1 MPKSKVILVGAGGHA
16 ASCIEI
22 IEEENKHKI
31 IGLIGMP
38 HEVGNK
44 LLGYEVIGTDED
56 PKLLLKYSNK
66 LILGIGQIKS
76 PTPRIEITSKFI
88 SNGFK
93 FLTVISPSS
102 RISKNAN
109 IGTGTVIMQN
119 STINAGTLI
128 GDYSI
133 INTGAIIE
141 HNSRIGNFTHIST
154 GVILNG
160 NTSIGNKTFI
170 GSGSIVKEQT
180 TIGNQCIV
188 GMGVHVRHDLS
199 DNSEFIG
206 I

>member
-22 IEEENKHKI
+22 IEEENKYKI

-44 LLGYEVIGTDED
+44 LLGYEVIGTDEN
-56 PKLLLKYSNK
+56 PKLLLKYSDK

-76 PTPRIEITSKFI
+76 STPRMEITSKFI
-88 SNGFK
+88 NNGFR
-93 FLTVISPSS
+93 FLTAISPSS

-109 IGTGTVIMQN
+109 IGMGTVIMQN
-119 STINAGTLI
+119 SIINAGALI

-133 INTGAIIE
+133 VNTGAIVE
-141 HNSRIGNFTHIST
+141 HNSKIGSFTHIST

-160 NTSIGNKTFI
+160 NTSIGSNTFI
-170 GSGSIVKEQT
+170 GSGTIVKEQT
-180 TIGNQCIV
+180 SIGNNCIV
-188 GMGVHVRHDLS
+188 GMGLQVRHNLS

>member
-1 MPKSKVILVGAGGHA
+1 MPKSEVILVGAGGHA
-16 ASCIEI
+16 SSCIEI

-56 PKLLLKYSNK
+56 PKLLLKYTDK

-76 PTPRIEITSKFI
+76 PTPRIVITNKFI
-88 SNGFK
+88 NYGFK

-170 GSGSIVKEQT
+170 GSGTIVKEQT

-188 GMGVHVRHDLS
+188 GMGVQVRHDLP

>member
-1 MPKSKVILVGAGGHA
+1 MPKSEVILVGAGGHA

-44 LLGYEVIGTDED
+44 LLGYEVIGTDQN
-56 PKLLLKYSNK
+56 PKLLLKYTDK

-76 PTPRIEITSKFI
+76 PTPRIEITSKLI

-109 IGTGTVIMQN
+109 IGEGTVIMQN
-119 STINAGTLI
+119 STINTGTLI

-141 HNSRIGNFTHIST
+141 HNSKIGNFTHIST

-170 GSGSIVKEQT
+170 GSGTIVKEKT
-180 TIGNQCIV
+180 TIGNNCIV
-188 GMGVHVRHDLS
+188 GMGLQVRHNLA
-199 DNSEFIG
+199 DNSEFVG

>member
-44 LLGYEVIGTDED
+44 LLGYEVIGSDEN
-56 PKLLLKYSNK
+56 PKLLLKYTDK
-66 LILGIGQIKS
+66 LILGVGQIKS
-76 PTPRIEITSKFI
+76 PTPRMEITSKFVN
-88 SNGFK
+88 SGFR

-119 STINAGTLI
+119 SIINAGALI

-133 INTGAIIE
+133 INTGAIVE
-141 HNSRIGNFTHIST
+141 HNSKIGNFTHIST

-160 NTSIGNKTFI
+160 NTSIGSNTFI
-170 GSGSIVKEQT
+170 GSGTVIKEQT
-180 TIGNQCIV
+180 TIGNNCIV
-188 GMGVHVRHDLS
+188 GMGLQVRHDLS